1 MIYLDHNA
9 TTPLEPRV
17 LEAMLPYLT
26 ERFGNA
32 SSYYQLGRDARGAV
46 EEAREKVA
54 ACIGGRSEEIIFTA
68 GGTEADNLAL
78 RGVARGL
85 REKGNHLVTSCIEHH
100 AVLETC
106 KALAQEGFE
115 VTMVPVDREVVQALD
130 DHSAEDVRA
139 GEVGH
144 LHSGEHSLEVQVPFL
159 QVVLGEFKVVPI
171 VMGSQNRTSCFDLGE
186 ALGAVLEGKQALIVA
201 SSDLS
206 HFHDQSTARELDEK
220 IVDNLGSFDPD
231 QLLQD
236 ISKRKT
242 EACGGGPMAAAM
254 IAARQLGAKTG
265 ENLFYAT
272 SGDTS
277 GDYSQVVGYTA
288 GIFYKRAV

>member
-1 MIYLDHNA
+1 MFYPSNPESLRAEINSYLDKVDVDRSDSDIVALIAPHA
-9 TTPLEPRV
+9 GYRYSGPVAAYAYRQVQGKPYETVAVISPSHSVPFSFSSVFSGTGYETPL
-17 LEAMLPYLT
+17 
-26 ERFGNA
+26 
-32 SSYYQLGRDARGAV
+32 
-46 EEAREKVA
+46 
-54 ACIGGRSEEIIFTA
+54 
-68 GGTEADNLAL
+68 
-78 RGVARGL
+78 GV
-85 REKGNHLVTSCIEHH
+85 
-100 AVLETC
+100 
-106 KALAQEGFE
+106 
-115 VTMVPVDREVVQALD
+115 VPVDREVVQALD

-144 LHSGEHSLEVQVPFL
+144 LHSGEHSLEVQLPFL

-171 VMGSQNRTSCFDLGE
+171 VMGSQDRTSCFDLGE
-186 ALGAVLEGKQALIVA
+186 ALGAVLEGKQALVVA

-277 GDYSQVVGYTA
+277 GDYSRVVGYTA